1 MTSELLVPKAAWHSY
16 PMLGKDIQT
25 YERDTGQGGDRFSL
39 DAPAS
44 CLERTSW
51 SQVQQQRPTL
61 SSRSQGR
68 INLESETDV
77 LQIIRWEKVRKDFY
91 RQHAF
96 SSLTHLV
103 TVQILQRQ
111 SVTGHLER
119 KAVINSQRTDA
130 QKTSHQQNTSI
141 VATALERPET
151 RAPS

>member
-16 PMLGKDIQT
+16 PMLDKDIQT
-25 YERDTGQGGDRFSL
+25 HERDTGQGGARFLL
-39 DAPAS
+39 DAPAYW
-44 CLERTSW
+44 LEKNSRR
-51 SQVQQQRPTL
+51 QVQQQWPTL
-61 SSRSQGR
+61 SSRSQSV
-68 INLESETDV
+68 N
-77 LQIIRWEKVRKDFY
+77 
-91 RQHAF
+91 
-96 SSLTHLV
+96 LV
-103 TVQILQRQ
+103 TVQTLQRQ